1 MKTEMDALAL
11 DERQRVCWLYANR
24 ALVFV
29 VGIVWLGMIA
39 WEIWHHRLPIFMIIM
54 VPAFALIRFLAFMI
68 YAKRI

>member
-24 ALVFV
+24 ALIFV
-29 VGIVWLGMIA
+29 VGIVWLGMVV
-39 WEIWHHRLPIFMIIM
+39 WEVWHQRAPVFMIIM
-54 VPAFALIRFLAFMI
+54 VPVFALVRLVAFMI